1 MNNFR
6 ENIGQWLQL
15 DANIQQYNNKIKE
28 LKTKK
33 SNVEEKI
40 LKEIETKDLK
50 NTKFKMSN
58 NNIFYNTTYTLPP
71 LNAKLLES
79 VLLKYTSKDNVAKIL
94 TYIEN
99 QRESGR
105 KPSISLKR
113 KEIKQRKKSTKSKI
127 TGKSSIV

>member
-40 LKEIETKDLK
+40 LKEIETK
-50 NTKFKMSN
+50 
-58 NNIFYNTTYTLPP
+58 TL
-71 LNAKLLES
+71 
-79 VLLKYTSKDNVAKIL
+79 KIL
-94 TYIEN
+94 N
-99 QRESGR
+99 
-105 KPSISLKR
+105 LK
-113 KEIKQRKKSTKSKI
+113 
-127 TGKSSIV
+127 